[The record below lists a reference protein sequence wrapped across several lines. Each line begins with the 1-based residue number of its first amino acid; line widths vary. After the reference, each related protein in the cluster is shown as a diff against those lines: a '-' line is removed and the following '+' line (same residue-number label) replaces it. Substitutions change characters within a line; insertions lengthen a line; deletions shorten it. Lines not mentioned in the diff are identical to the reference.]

1 MGYINSVSK
10 STGVSRMYL
19 STSFFTATSLFLPTF
34 FLFVRIVQGA
44 SNVTLPTE
52 QATDK
57 IGDVVYPK
65 IKVNASAPLT
75 LKCEFKT
82 TAPAIIS
89 TVTWRHNGKLLQ
101 KGEEYDMVI
110 EKHGPL
116 YLAFLTLKKP
126 GNFLFFTL
134 LEMVKIN
141 VFCLLVSPHRA
152 AVVGQI

>member
-1 MGYINSVSK
+1 MSIECIC
-10 STGVSRMYL
+10 L
-19 STSFFTATSLFLPTF
+19 SLLQHPYFLLLF
-34 FLFVRIVQGA
+34 FVRIVQGA
-44 SNVTLPTE
+44 SNITLPTE
-52 QATDK
+52 QTTDK
-57 IGDVVYPK
+57 ISDVVYPK

-110 EKHGPL
+110 EKHVPL

-126 GNFLFFTL
+126 GNFFPLYLKWSRFF
-134 LEMVKIN
+134 
-141 VFCLLVSPHRA
+141 
-152 AVVGQI
+152 